1 MQPPPPTA
9 STAAVSQDNAT
20 ADLSFTQALNQTT
33 PEEDTN
39 IFVAAQR
46 GDVATLRALLDSGR
60 ARATD
65 RNPQTSHPSTGPQLT
80 PSSPRAACSLTP
92 APTSTPSAATSSPH
106 PSSGPPAA
114 ATSTSSSSSSHTAQI
129 PPSPTRRGTM
139 PSQLIWSE

>member
-1 MQPPPPTA
+1 MNAPTA
-9 STAAVSQDNAT
+9 HSIHRAVSQDNAT

-46 GDVATLRALLDSGR
+46 GDVATLRALLDSGH

-65 RNPQTSHPSTGPQLT
+65 RNTQNITSLHWAAINAQLPACRLLLDAGADVDALGGDLVAT
-80 PSSPRAACSLTP
+80 PLQW
-92 APTSTPSAATSSPH
+92 
-106 PSSGPPAA
+106 AA
-114 ATSTSSSSSSHTAQI
+114 AAAISTSSSSSSHTAQI
-129 PPSPTRRGTM
+129 PPSPTRRGTT